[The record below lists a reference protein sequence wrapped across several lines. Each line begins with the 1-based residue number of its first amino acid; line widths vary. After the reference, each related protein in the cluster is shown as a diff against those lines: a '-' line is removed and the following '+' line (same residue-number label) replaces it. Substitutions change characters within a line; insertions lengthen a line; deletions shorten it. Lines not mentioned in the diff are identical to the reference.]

1 MVAAERRSRVPGRES
16 EESRRK
22 EEKSDEKRN
31 GDEYRRPKAEE
42 KTTENSEQTSTL
54 CVCRAQPYDFEL
66 QNITSN
72 LQGCEK
78 YILVI
83 SNVQFVRFGRR

>member
-1 MVAAERRSRVPGRES
+1 MVAEERRSRVPGRES
-16 EESRRK
+16 EEPRRK

-72 LQGCEK
+72 LQKRNEDCEK
-78 YILVI
+78 HIFAI
-83 SNVQFVRFGRR
+83 SNVQFV